1 VRQVAGSNKQ
11 HSLCWSCQGQAE
23 QLAAQGVV
31 LPQPGL
37 LEAGQAQ
44 QSVSDAAAPQVI
56 LDWKGDPMTINPNDN
71 MPFF

>member
-1 VRQVAGSNKQ
+1 MWQAATCSTRCVRV
-11 HSLCWSCQGQAE
+11 AE
-23 QLAAQGVV
+23 QLATQGVV

-44 QSVSDAAAPQVI
+44 QSASDAPQVI

>member
-1 VRQVAGSNKQ
+1 MAGSLQ
-11 HSLCWSCQGQAE
+11 PAALFSVRLAV
-23 QLAAQGVV
+23 QLAAQGLV

-37 LEAGQAQ
+37 LETGQAQ
-44 QSVSDAAAPQVI
+44 QSAADAAAPQVI